1 MATRP
6 ARAAAA
12 RFERDGLPARITVA
26 DALALPAVR
35 QGLPVVAAGERNL
48 ERPIRW
54 VHAGEVSYI
63 ASVLLG
69 GELLLTTGMGIGRRA
84 SAQRRFINELDDAGA
99 AALFVELGGALDD
112 LPPAL
117 VAAAEERG
125 LPLVAFR
132 RDVRF
137 IPVTE
142 AIHTELVNSRY
153 AVLQRVD
160 EIHRKLT
167 QVVLD
172 GGGIPEVLR
181 VLAQTLSTPVVLE
194 GAGGR
199 MLAHALPGGEEREGE
214 RGEDA
219 LATWAT
225 TRGRASRAPW
235 RAGLS
240 APVPLGPGAPGRLVV
255 LPVSAPLDELARLT
269 LDRAAG
275 LVALSLLRSRQEEE
289 LLARERGSVLHG
301 LANGRLTVAAAR
313 RQAQLLGFAPAA
325 RLLLPLAAEAGAPVE
340 PAEWSLVL
348 RDAQTA
354 LEGRGTPA
362 LVGQHERAGQLLA
375 LVAVHD
381 FTGSDSPVLA
391 NGRIEGGQTVGA
403 SERER
408 AADTVADALRAAA
421 ARHLGDVPIAIA
433 VGRASGWDAAGP
445 ELALAADGAASAGA
459 GGFGAT
465 AAWHD
470 ARALELQ
477 RLLWRWR
484 EDPELAALVE
494 RRLGALIAHDR
505 RRRHALLPTLE
516 ELCANGGHKAQTAR
530 ALHLNRQAL
539 YQRIERIERLLG
551 VDLADPRELLTLH
564 LALEARRFI

>member
-1 MATRP
+1 MTV
-6 ARAAAA
+6 
-12 RFERDGLPARITVA
+12 DLPPRITVA
-26 DALALPAVR
+26 QALALPPVQR
-35 QGLPVVAAGERNL
+35 GLPLVVAGERNL
-48 ERPIRW
+48 DRPIRW

-84 SAQRRFINELDDAGA
+84 ADQRRFVQELDEAGA

-117 VAAAEERG
+117 VREAERRG

-142 AIHTELVNSRY
+142 AIHTELVNGRY
-153 AVLQRVD
+153 AVLQRCD
-160 EIHRKLT
+160 EIHGQLT

-181 VLAQTLSTPVVLE
+181 VLAETFATPVVLE
-194 GAGGR
+194 AASGRVLAHAVPGGDEQGDEALDAWAARGRAGGQRPAGGR
-199 MLAHALPGGEEREGE
+199 
-214 RGEDA
+214 RGA
-219 LATWAT
+219 
-225 TRGRASRAPW
+225 RAAAAASPW
-235 RAGLS
+235 QAGLS
-240 APVPLGPGAPGRLVV
+240 APVPLGHGAPGRLVV
-255 LPVSAPLDELARLT
+255 LPVSAPLGELARLV

-289 LLARERGSVLHG
+289 LVARERGSFL
-301 LANGRLTVAAAR
+301 LALASGRLNAAAAR
-313 RQAQLLGFAPAA
+313 RQAGLIGFAPASGQ
-325 RLLLPLAAEAGAPVE
+325 LLPLAAETQAEVE

-348 RDAQTA
+348 RDAQVE

-362 LVGQHERAGQLLA
+362 LVGQRERAGTLVA
-375 LVAVHD
+375 LVALREAD
-381 FTGSDSPVLA
+381 
-391 NGRIEGGQTVGA
+391 
-403 SERER
+403 ERER
-408 AADTVADALRAAA
+408 TAELAAA
-421 ARHLGDVPIAIA
+421 ALRTAVARRLGDAELAIV
-433 VGRASGWDAAGP
+433 VGRASDWEGAGP
-445 ELALAADGAASAGA
+445 ELRLAADGAASAA
-459 GGFGAT
+459 PLPA

-477 RLLWRWR
+477 RLLWHWR
-484 EDPELAALVE
+484 EDRELAALVT
-494 RRLGALIAHDR
+494 RRLGPLIEHDR

-516 ELCANGGHKAQTAR
+516 ALCANAGRKAETAR

-539 YQRIERIERLLG
+539 YHRIERIERLLG
-551 VDLADPRELLTLH
+551 VDLSDPTELLTLH
-564 LALEARRFI
+564 LAVEARRYV

>member
-1 MATRP
+1 MRSAP
-6 ARAAAA
+6 APD
-12 RFERDGLPARITVA
+12 ELPPRITVA
-26 DALALPAVR
+26 QALALPAVQ

-48 ERPIRW
+48 DRPIRW

-84 SAQRRFINELDDAGA
+84 ADQRKFVHELDAAGA

-117 VAAAEERG
+117 VQTAEECG

-153 AVLQRVD
+153 AVLQRCD

-167 QVVLD
+167 QVALD
-172 GGGIPEVLR
+172 GEGIPEVLR
-181 VLAQTLSTPVVLE
+181 VLAETLATPVVLE

-199 MLAHALPGGEEREGE
+199 VLAHATPGGDPQGEEALDAWAATRGAREG
-214 RGEDA
+214 
-219 LATWAT
+219 
-225 TRGRASRAPW
+225 APW

-240 APVPLGPGAPGRLVV
+240 APVPFGRGAPGRLVV
-255 LPVSAPLDELARLT
+255 LPVSAPLDELARLV

-301 LANGRLTVAAAR
+301 FASGRVTAAAAR
-313 RQAQLLGFAPAA
+313 RQAQLVGFAPASG
-325 RLLLPLAAEAGAPVE
+325 LVLPLAAETAASVS
-340 PAEWSLVL
+340 PAEWSVML
-348 RDAQTA
+348 RDAQA
-354 LEGRGTPA
+354 ELEGRGAAA
-362 LVGQHERAGQLLA
+362 LVGQRERPGQLLA
-375 LVAVHD
+375 LVALHD
-381 FTGSDSPVLA
+381 ATARD
-391 NGRIEGGQTVGA
+391 
-403 SERER
+403 
-408 AADTVADALRAAA
+408 AAAELAAA
-421 ARHLGDVPIAIA
+421 ALRTAAERRIGDAALSVA
-433 VGRASGWDAAGP
+433 VGRAAGWDAAGP
-445 ELALAADGAASAGA
+445 ELRLAAEGAASVGA
-459 GGFGAT
+459 GGFAAT

-494 RRLGALIAHDR
+494 RRLGPLIAHDR

-516 ELCANGGHKAQTAR
+516 ALCAHGGHKAQTAR

-539 YQRIERIERLLG
+539 YHRLERIEKLLG
-551 VDLADPRELLTLH
+551 VDLDDARELLTLH
-564 LALEARRFI
+564 LALEARRFIAPSA